1 MRNNT
6 TFTSAISNIEFP
18 ENDRVSGK
26 TIRTSILN
34 LILEDFP
41 DFDVNDSISV
51 QELNVYRE
59 KYISKFLQTEISQLS
74 KLEKD
79 VVRSLGDDTSF
90 VAKVEEEVDTR
101 NYGQI
106 VADKVAAFGGSW
118 TFIIAFFVFISI
130 WIGSNVIIFTNKE
143 FDPYPFILL
152 NLILSCIA
160 ALQAPVIMMSQNRQE
175 EKDRERAKKDYMINL
190 KSELEIRMLDEKLDH
205 LIMHQQ
211 QELIEIQKV
220 QIENQ
225 GSVRALIKVEG
236 IHQSTQG
243 KQLLPFVLR
252 LYFYENSNSIRAIHS
267 FVYDAD
273 ENHDFIKG
281 IGFRFDALLKDF
293 DKAEEILQSA
303 YEKEPSEAVI
313 YDHYGDVLWTNGKQI
328 QARYVWQN
336 AIKLKNIEQDLKE
349 SINKKIIFGLDDADK
364 NKS

>member
-1 MRNNT
+1 MRSNK
-6 TFTSAISNIEFP
+6 TFKSAISNIEFP
-18 ENDRVSGK
+18 EKDRVSGK

-118 TFIIAFFVFISI
+118 TFIIAFFIFIPI
-130 WIGSNVIIFTNKE
+130 WIGSNVFIFTNKE

-152 NLILSCIA
+152 NLILSCVA

-190 KSELEIRMLDEKLDH
+190 KSELEIRMLDDKMDH
-205 LIMHQQ
+205 LVMYQQ

-220 QIENQ
+220 QIEMMND
-225 GSVRALIKVEG
+225 I
-236 IHQSTQG
+236 
-243 KQLLPFVLR
+243 
-252 LYFYENSNSIRAIHS
+252 
-267 FVYDAD
+267 
-273 ENHDFIKG
+273 
-281 IGFRFDALLKDF
+281 LKRM
-293 DKAEEILQSA
+293 K
-303 YEKEPSEAVI
+303 
-313 YDHYGDVLWTNGKQI
+313 
-328 QARYVWQN
+328 
-336 AIKLKNIEQDLKE
+336 
-349 SINKKIIFGLDDADK
+349 
-364 NKS
+364 